1 MMQWIDIQTSC
12 DAAAAYIHHKK
23 CVYTIVPLYRSQ
35 YVCLYCRKV
44 SITRIT
50 LRMRD
55 NGCSSSS
62 SSSSFNTQ
70 RESSMSA
77 SPRGPGSS
85 TNVPDTADSQSPIGD
100 QVSATPRDRS
110 FALAGSVFSAE
121 YIAGRIPVVLVSVP
135 STPVKDRAHF

>member
-1 MMQWIDIQTSC
+1 MNVELLAVMSPLGFGRRRWYKLGTKKMQDN
-12 DAAAAYIHHKK
+12 
-23 CVYTIVPLYRSQ
+23 
-35 YVCLYCRKV
+35 YCEVKVEVRLV

-55 NGCSSSS
+55 NGCSS

-121 YIAGRIPVVLVSVP
+121 DIAGRIPVVLVSVP